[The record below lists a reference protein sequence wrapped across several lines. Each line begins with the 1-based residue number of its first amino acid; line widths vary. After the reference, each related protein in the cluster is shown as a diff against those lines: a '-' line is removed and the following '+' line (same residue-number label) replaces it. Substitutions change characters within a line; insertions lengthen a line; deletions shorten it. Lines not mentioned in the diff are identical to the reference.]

1 MAPSPQLLPRR
12 AAVYSAA
19 RPFAHILGRAGVVI
33 LLALSWGVD
42 AAEVNPPAARDGA
55 AETGMASAS
64 SEVRYVAKWAIET
77 QDNGD
82 MPYIVVDKVNAK
94 VFVFDAHGNLQG
106 STLALLG
113 MAKGDR
119 MPPGIGNQT
128 VLAIAPADRITP
140 AGRFVASPGRTL
152 HGGDI
157 LWIDYATALALHPV
171 VAGTKL
177 EHRAQRLASATSDD
191 HRISYGCINVP
202 AAFYGSVVKPAFAN
216 RNSIVYI
223 LPEQSSAR
231 DMFVTRVG
239 DAAGMKPDK

>member
-1 MAPSPQLLPRR
+1 M
-12 AAVYSAA
+12 
-19 RPFAHILGRAGVVI
+19 
-33 LLALSWGVD
+33 LLALSWNVD

-55 AETGMASAS
+55 AEAGMASAS

-82 MPYIVVDKVNAK
+82 MPYVVVDKVNAR

-106 STLALLG
+106 SALALLG

-119 MPPGIGNQT
+119 MPPGIGNQK

-171 VAGTKL
+171 VVGTKL
-177 EHRAQRLASATSDD
+177 ERRAQRLASAKSDD

-202 AAFYGSVVKPAFAN
+202 SAFYGSVVKPVFAN
-216 RNSIVYI
+216 RNGIVYI
-223 LPEQSSAR
+223 LPEQSSVR

-239 DAAGMKPDK
+239 DGVGDEAR